1 MITSETLSLPRETVE
16 AVRRNAE
23 AARMSVQDYVRSL
36 VETDSRS
43 RSDAPSFNDRLL
55 DEHRARITSALTND
69 DILEARQEGRPE

>member
-1 MITSETLSLPRETVE
+1 
-16 AVRRNAE
+16 
-23 AARMSVQDYVRSL
+23 MSVQDYVRSL